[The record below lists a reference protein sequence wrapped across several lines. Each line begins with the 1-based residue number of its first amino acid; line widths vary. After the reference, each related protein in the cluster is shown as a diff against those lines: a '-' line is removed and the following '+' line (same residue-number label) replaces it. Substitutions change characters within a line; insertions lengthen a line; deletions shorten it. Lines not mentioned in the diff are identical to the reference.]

1 MTDGI
6 RPFSHQQPLPPVDER
21 WALRRQISDTIKALT
36 ENLTTHDASS
46 AELQKALALLT
57 EAKASLGQGDQVQ
70 GKLAWHARP
79 HSDGEPQGN
88 GNYHQ
93 VSRELAPIGG
103 VSNPLAP
110 EYHMWVDF
118 ENREAHGW
126 AKFGWAFEG
135 PPTFVHGGWVAAV
148 FDEFMGCAQ
157 VFCDN
162 PGVTGTLSIR
172 YKQPTP
178 INTRIELHARLKE
191 VNGRK
196 IVIEGKMI
204 ANGVVTA
211 TCEALFVSID
221 GGVKNIVTHGK
232 AEQ

>member
-6 RPFSHQQPLPPVDER
+6 RPFSHQQPLPPVDQR
-21 WALRRQISDTIKALT
+21 WEVRRQVSDSIKALT
-36 ENLTTHDASS
+36 ENLTTTDASFEDLS
-46 AELQKALALLT
+46 RALALLN
-57 EAKASLGQGDQVQ
+57 EAGAVLGKGETIH
-70 GKLAWHARP
+70 GKMAWHAK
-79 HSDGEPQGN
+79 DDN
-88 GNYHQ
+88 GPYHN

-118 ENREAHGW
+118 DNQEAHGRVR
-126 AKFGWAFEG
+126 FGWAFEG

-162 PGVTGTLSIR
+162 PGVTGTLNIR

-178 INTRIELHARLKE
+178 INTDIVLHARLKE
-191 VNGRK
+191 KNGRK
-196 IVIEGKMI
+196 IIIEGTMT
-204 ANGVVTA
+204 ANGVVTSV
-211 TCEALFVSID
+211 CEALFVSID
-221 GGVKNIVTHGK
+221 GGFRNIVNRE
-232 AEQ
+232 ASA